1 MTDLPRVFYTIDGIE
16 FSDIDQVNNFILD
29 IKSSNK
35 YVNTI
40 YSITYILHFSIKFEI
55 DKQFVYS
62 RFTIELS
69 DDTDKLMLYD
79 FTNLI
84 FSNMDSINKF
94 IKYFTDKSFKVQNKE
109 NITIIPS
116 KFKSFEYLINLINHI
131 VFTPADTIDLI
142 EYEKKIRV
150 LFEVFKNKD
159 LAKKSS
165 TVTCRKLIISYYSRI
180 LRGNTY
186 EELTITTPL
195 LSLYTMS
202 SDVFTFDSD
211 AFTFDSQINEYLIRL
226 FMPTSFDKYNIN
238 NHINR
243 QKKLILEKL

>member
-1 MTDLPRVFYTIDGIE
+1 M
-16 FSDIDQVNNFILD
+16 
-29 IKSSNK
+29 KK
-35 YVNTI
+35 
-40 YSITYILHFSIKFEI
+40 
-55 DKQFVYS
+55 
-62 RFTIELS
+62 
-69 DDTDKLMLYD
+69 KL
-79 FTNLI
+79 
-84 FSNMDSINKF
+84 
-94 IKYFTDKSFKVQNKE
+94 E
-109 NITIIPS
+109 C
-116 KFKSFEYLINLINHI
+116 
-131 VFTPADTIDLI
+131 
-142 EYEKKIRV
+142 

-165 TVTCRKLIISYYSRI
+165 TVSCRKIIISYYSRT
-180 LRGNTY
+180 LRRNTF

-243 QKKLILEKL
+243 QKKLIIEKL